1 MTEKAIR
8 KSYLCRPLTFP
19 SCNMRILRLLLFIL
33 ILSTALN
40 AQVPSKREFRAAWVH
55 TVGQSKYAKMPKL
68 AMQAYFIG
76 LLDSLQKDG
85 INAILFQVR
94 PEADAW
100 YKSSLE
106 PWSRYV
112 TGTQG
117 KDPGWDPLA
126 FLIEECHKRNME
138 LHAWMNP
145 YRARTTLKNALA
157 TGHVFFKHP
166 DWFIQYG
173 DLTWFDPGNPECRSF
188 IKDVVRDL
196 VRHYD
201 IDAVHMDDYF
211 YPYPVAGKPFGDDN
225 SFRIYGFAMGFTPDR
240 KADWRREN
248 VNVLIRDLHAVIHEI
263 KPWVRFGV
271 SPFGIWRNQKTD
283 PKGSKTNGLSNYD
296 DLYADVLTWV
306 QKDWVDYNIPQL
318 YWEIG
323 HRAADYATLLKWWAD
338 NNYGKPLYIGQD
350 VLRTMKLDT
359 SGKPQLQRKM
369 LLAAAD
375 PRITGH
381 CFWPAYELENNA
393 GHVCDSLRE
402 NYFKHPVLLPADN
415 RFDQQPPQAVTAL
428 NWGKTNTGKLVLSWV
443 AAAASEEMDKSTYF
457 VVYRFKKGAEQDLSD
472 PRNILKITREPSI
485 EIPAWMKSKPVFVVT
500 AVDRCHNES
509 EGQSIEMRY

>member
-1 MTEKAIR
+1 ML
-8 KSYLCRPLTFP
+8 SLCTINFSL
-19 SCNMRILRLLLFIL
+19 SSMRILRLRLLLFTIL
-33 ILSTALN
+33 LSTVLA
-40 AQVPSKREFRAAWVH
+40 AQVPPKREFRAVWVH
-55 TVGQSKYAKMPKL
+55 TVGQTKYAAMTKP
-68 AMQAYFIG
+68 AMQAYFIN

-100 YKSSLE
+100 YKSQLE
-106 PWSRYV
+106 PWSRYI

-117 KDPGWDPLA
+117 KDPGWDPLE
-126 FLIEECHKRNME
+126 FMVTECHKRNME
-138 LHAWMNP
+138 LHAWLNP
-145 YRARTTLKNALA
+145 YRVRVTLSKPLA
-157 TGHVFFKHP
+157 PNHIFFKHP
-166 DWFIQYG
+166 DWFIQYA

-211 YPYPVAGKPFGDDN
+211 YPYPVAGKAFGDDN
-225 SFRIYGFAMGFTPDR
+225 SFRIYGFAMGFTPFQ

-248 VNVLIRDLHAVIHEI
+248 VNILIRDLHAAIHEI

-271 SPFGIWRNQKTD
+271 SPFGIWRNLKTD
-283 PKGSKTNGLSNYD
+283 PKGSLTNGLSNYD

-306 QKDWVDYNIPQL
+306 KNDWVDYNIPQL

-323 HRAADYATLLKWWAD
+323 HRAADYTTLLNWWAD

-359 SGKPQLQRKM
+359 SGKSQLNRKM
-369 LLAAAD
+369 MLVASD

-393 GHVCDSLRE
+393 YHICDSLRN
-402 NYFKHPVLLPADN
+402 NYFKYPALLPADN
-415 RFDQQPPQAVTAL
+415 TYDQQPPKPVEELLWQKSA
-428 NWGKTNTGKLVLSWV
+428 TGNSILCWK
-443 AAAASEEMDKSTYF
+443 AHAETTEMDKAAYF
-457 VVYRFKKGAEQDLSD
+457 VIYRFKKGADQNLND
-472 PRNILKITREPSI
+472 PRNILKITRETSY

-509 EGQSIEMRY
+509 EPRSIEIR

>member
-1 MTEKAIR
+1 MQLHR
-8 KSYLCRPLTFP
+8 
-19 SCNMRILRLLLFIL
+19 LRLLYILLFFSTL
-33 ILSTALN
+33 LS
-40 AQVPSKREFRAAWVH
+40 AQVPPKREFRAAWVH
-55 TVGQSKYAKMPKL
+55 TVGQTKYAKMSKPV
-68 AMQAYFIG
+68 MQAYFVS
-76 LLDSLQKDG
+76 LLDSLQHAG

-100 YKSSLE
+100 YKSQLE
-106 PWSRYV
+106 PWSRYI

-117 KDPGWDPLA
+117 LDPGWDPLA
-126 FLIEECHKRNME
+126 FLVAECHKRNME
-138 LHAWMNP
+138 LHAWLNP
-145 YRARTTLKNALA
+145 YRVRTTLKNPFA
-157 TGHVFFKHP
+157 TSHVFFKHP
-166 DWFIQYG
+166 DWFIQYA

-211 YPYPVAGKPFGDDN
+211 YPYPVGGKAFGDDN

-248 VNVLIRDLHAVIHEI
+248 VNILIRDLHQVIHEI

-283 PKGSKTNGLSNYD
+283 SRGSATNGLSNYD

-306 QKDWVDYNIPQL
+306 QNDWVDYNIPQL

-350 VLRTMKLDT
+350 VIRTMKLDT
-359 SGKPQLQRKM
+359 SGKSQLNRKM
-369 LLAAAD
+369 MLVAAD

-393 GHVCDSLRE
+393 GHICDSLRE
-402 NYFKHPVLLPADN
+402 NYFKYPALLPADN
-415 RFDQQPPQAVTAL
+415 TYDQQPPKPVEELLWQKST
-428 NWGKTNTGKLVLSWV
+428 TGSSILSWKAPAETNELDK
-443 AAAASEEMDKSTYF
+443 AAYF
-457 VVYRFKKGAEQDLSD
+457 VIYRFKKGADQNLND
-472 PRNILKITREPSI
+472 PRNILKITRETSY
-485 EIPAWMKSKPVFVVT
+485 EIPSWIKSKAVFVVT

-509 EGQSIEMRY
+509 EPRSIEIQKF